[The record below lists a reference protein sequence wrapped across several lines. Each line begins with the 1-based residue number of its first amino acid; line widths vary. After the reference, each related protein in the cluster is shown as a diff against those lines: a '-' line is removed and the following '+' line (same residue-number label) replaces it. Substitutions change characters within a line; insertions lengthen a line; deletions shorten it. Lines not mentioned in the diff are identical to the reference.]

1 MPATLLVGGTMVEL
15 LPEPRVVRGDLVL
28 INREVGTFDSGIPT
42 TSTIDVSG
50 CVLFPGL
57 VLAHTHLY
65 SALAAGMPSAGAPPT
80 SFREILERVWWRL
93 DRAIDRESLAVS
105 AQLAAIDAVRSGVT
119 CLFDHHES
127 PSFIDGSLDIIKD
140 AVAEIG
146 LRAVLGY
153 GATDRHGVDAG
164 RAGLRECERFVSAQ
178 ATDPEI
184 RGTISLHAPFTCGDE
199 LLAAAGDLAK
209 RSGAWL
215 HYHAAEGPD
224 DQRAAR
230 ERWNS
235 ELFPKLDTFGLVNEK
250 TLIAH
255 AVETSASEV
264 ELLAERGA
272 FVAHQA
278 RSNMNNGVGYA
289 RGLVDLK
296 NVALGTDGIDQ
307 DVLSELQAAFFR
319 RREALG
325 PTAWPDAV
333 SMLSA
338 GHRLASA
345 LFGKNFGSFAQG
357 APADVT
363 VLSFDPPTPLDIN
376 SLGSHL
382 VFGRATLSVRDVF
395 VAGRAIMRNRK
406 LVGIDEKSIHSR
418 ARELAPQL
426 WSRMDS

>member
-15 LPEPRVVRGDLVL
+15 VPEPRVVRGDLVL
-28 INREVGTFDSGIPT
+28 INDQVGTLDANIPT

-50 CVLFPGL
+50 CVLLPGL

-80 SFREILERVWWRL
+80 TFREILERVWWRL

-105 AQLAAIDAVRSGVT
+105 AQLAAIQAVRSGVT

-127 PSFIDGSLDIIKD
+127 PSFIDGSLDVIKD
-140 AVAEIG
+140 AVAQIG
-146 LRAVLGY
+146 LRAVLCY
-153 GATDRHGVDAG
+153 GATDRHGEAAG
-164 RAGLRECERFVSAQ
+164 RAGLREGERFCAAQ

-184 RGTISLHAPFTCGDE
+184 RGALSIHAPFTCGDE
-199 LLAAAGDLAK
+199 LLTATGDLAK
-209 RSGAWL
+209 RTGHWL

-224 DQRAAR
+224 DQLAAAS
-230 ERWNS
+230 RWKKP
-235 ELFPKLDTFGLVNEK
+235 LFEKLDEFGLVNER

-255 AVETSASEV
+255 AVEMSAGEA
-264 ELLAERGA
+264 ELLRAREA
-272 FVAHQA
+272 WVTHQA

-289 RGLVDLK
+289 RQLVGLK

-307 DVLSELQAAFFR
+307 DVLTELQAAFFR

-325 PTAWPDAV
+325 PTSWPDAA
-333 SMLSA
+333 SWLA
-338 GHRLASA
+338 NGHRLASA
-345 LFGKNFGSFAQG
+345 VFGKSFGSFQQG
-357 APADVT
+357 APGDVT
-363 VLSFDPPTPLDIN
+363 VLAFDAPTPLDAG

-382 VFGRATLSVRDVF
+382 IFGRSSFSVRDVF
-395 VAGRAIMRNRK
+395 VAGRAVLRNRK

-418 ARELAPQL
+418 ARELAPEL